1 MRFLLALSLL
11 LSCAA
16 RADDTATF
24 VRFETTAGNFVVQMN
39 AARAPLT
46 VANFLRNRAAGVY
59 DGTIFHRVIAG
70 FVVQGGGY
78 DTEFRERPGQGSV
91 ANESGNGL
99 ANRRGTIA
107 MARMDDPHSAT
118 TQFYFNV
125 VDNPGLDPLPTR
137 WGYAVFGRVVEGIE
151 VLDAIA
157 NVPTGRSGPFE
168 TDAPVEPIVL
178 KALRIVEAPVAAPA
192 AAATPPAATA
202 APAGSSSPE
211 SPPPGAP
218 PATP

>member
-1 MRFLLALSLL
+1 MRFLFALSLL
-11 LSCAA
+11 LAWGA
-16 RADDTATF
+16 RADEAATF
-24 VRFETTAGNFVVQMN
+24 VRFETTAGSFVVELN
-39 AARAPLT
+39 TARAPLT
-46 VANFLRNRAAGVY
+46 VANFLGNLKAGVY

-78 DTEFRERPGQGSV
+78 DTQFRERPGKGAI

-168 TDAPVEPIVL
+168 TDAPVEPVVL
-178 KALRIVEAPVAAPA
+178 KSLALIAAPVAAPPPA
-192 AAATPPAATA
+192 PPTPPVPA
-202 APAGSSSPE
+202 APPAGDA
-211 SPPPGAP
+211 PPPGAP

>member
-1 MRFLLALSLL
+1 MRFILALALL
-11 LSCAA
+11 MSWSA
-16 RADDTATF
+16 RADEAATF
-24 VRFETTAGNFVVQMN
+24 VRFETTAGSFVVQLN

-46 VANFLRNRAAGVY
+46 VANFIANLKAGVY

-78 DTEFRERPGQGSV
+78 DTQFRERPGKGAI
-91 ANESGNGL
+91 ANEAGNGL

-137 WGYAVFGRVVEGIE
+137 WGYAVFGRVVEGME
-151 VLDAIA
+151 VLDTIA

-168 TDAPVEPIVL
+168 TDAPVEPVVL
-178 KALRIVEAPVAAPA
+178 KKLGIVAAPGT
-192 AAATPPAATA
+192 TPTPAAPSQSSA
-202 APAGSSSPE
+202 ADDPAGAT
-211 SPPPGAP
+211 PPPGAP
-218 PATP
+218 PAAP

>member
-11 LSCAA
+11 LSWGA
-16 RADDTATF
+16 RADEAATF
-24 VRFETTAGNFVVQMN
+24 VRFETTAGSFVVQLN

-46 VANFLRNRAAGVY
+46 VTNFLANQKAGVY
-59 DGTIFHRVIAG
+59 DGTIFHRVIPG

-78 DTEFRERPGQGSV
+78 DTEFRERPARGAI

-107 MARMDDPHSAT
+107 MARMDEPHSAT

-137 WGYAVFGRVVEGIE
+137 WGYAVFGRVVEGME

-168 TDAPVEPIVL
+168 TDAPVEPVVLTTLGIVT
-178 KALRIVEAPVAAPA
+178 APLATPPPT
-192 AAATPPAATA
+192 AATPPLPVM
-202 APAGSSSPE
+202 PAGE
-211 SPPPGAP
+211 ASPPEAP